1 MRSWIKA
8 LLISATILAACIF
21 FLPFL
26 AKPSL
31 NSLLPWIMEQAD
43 LEPKSFHISRFTWHK
58 INIDNIQFVAPEHN
72 LSADIQGIEVT
83 FSPLSVF
90 SGQIKTA
97 SIKKAKLTID
107 HAGQTN
113 SAQQS
118 ASVILIDGEKS
129 IIKDP
134 NVILEDDS
142 LKKASLEE
150 QSNIILTSL
159 EPIFKQL
166 PFDKIDI
173 HNLTIIHPQGTIETQ
188 LTLDRKA
195 LAINTSIQS
204 PLIKKSLTHNLTLDH
219 LGELNSLFFIDEQS
233 EPIINLHAN
242 WTVINDIAQLSLQ
255 QSTDIQSLI
264 VIINSENTSY
274 EISTKTAIQASNLEL
289 TLPKEIDSTDQIL
302 NELAAKGLMQL
313 QINGLKVFDRK
324 SKVNM
329 INNAHLAFNLHTDI
343 DQNREQQWQFK
354 IDTFD
359 VSSQVKQ
366 LAPLTLSVK
375 QQLNDPI
382 HVTCSLL
389 ENSSK
394 CDWSGKIKQTITAP
408 QLSHNTQLTFK
419 GELNQNVG
427 ENDRFSSSQSLRL
440 DTLQKNDSWPK
451 GKNTSQGNITVN
463 GEKIANQWHWKLDIP
478 NGLKNITEYLEPIM
492 LSDGNKQSQAKLSK
506 INWQLFP
513 SLSIS
518 GIDTEITQSKPLSLK
533 ISQLKLEHKKR
544 ILELDTASI
553 SCNFDWLKF
562 QYSSQLRN
570 QQTLSQ
576 LPLFCDWSLNN
587 KQSHWEKW
595 PVPAFSFDGELTLS
609 SLDLQKAKLETQMHL
624 TGLSK
629 NLDLTLLAQH
639 NFQSLQQGSAQL
651 YLNNFNLDWQQLGL
665 SDMQDLTQV
674 QLLEG
679 SLSAQG
685 WFKWQQFQADIFDDK
700 NIAWRWQPDVMLR
713 IDDMAG
719 IYQETTTWEDID
731 IQLALRRPSYEDFRI
746 DSQVS
751 ALSIHPG
758 IEITNVLARSTS
770 TIKEDFSQALIVI
783 EEVHTDV
790 LGGRINAPLIRFDTS
805 QDINSFGIE
814 IEGLEI
820 EQLAAL
826 EAESGVNATGKLDG
840 VLPIIL
846 LPEGPQ
852 IPAGTLFARAPGG
865 TVSYR
870 GQSAES
876 LKKSDPNVSLAMQV
890 LDDFRYD
897 KLQTN
902 VIYQPD
908 GALNLGLQ
916 FQGHNPTFFD
926 GQATHLNLNLEY
938 NLLDLLESLR
948 ISNDIVQKL
957 ENKYQ

>member
-8 LLISATILAACIF
+8 LLISTIILATCIF

-31 NSLLPWIMEQAD
+31 NSLVPWIMEQAD
-43 LEPKSFHISRFTWHK
+43 LESKTFHISRFTWHQLT
-58 INIDNIQFVAPEHN
+58 IDNIQFIAPEHR
-72 LSADIQGIEVT
+72 LLGDLQTIEIT
-83 FSPLSVF
+83 FSPLTVF

-97 SIKKAKLTID
+97 FIKKAQFTID
-107 HAGQTN
+107 QTLQATN
-113 SAQQS
+113 PNLNNANVNNG
-118 ASVILIDGEKS
+118 ASNILQGPD
-129 IIKDP
+129 
-134 NVILEDDS
+134 
-142 LKKASLEE
+142 ASLEE
-150 QSNIILTSL
+150 QSNLILTSL
-159 EPIFKQL
+159 ESIFQQL
-166 PFDKIDI
+166 PFEKIDI
-173 HNLTIIHPQGTIETQ
+173 QNLIIIHPQGSIEAQ
-188 LTLDRKA
+188 LTLNKDV
-195 LAINTSIQS
+195 LTINTSIQS
-204 PLIKKSLTHNLTLDH
+204 PIINKPLTHHFTLDH
-219 LGELNSLFFIDEQS
+219 LGELNSLFFIDEQT

-242 WTVINDIAQLSLQ
+242 WVVTNETAQLNLQ
-255 QSTDIQSLI
+255 QSTNIQGLI
-264 VIINSENTSY
+264 NLINNENTLY
-274 EISTKTAIQASNLEL
+274 DISTKTAIQASNLEL
-289 TLPKEIDSTDQIL
+289 TLPKAIDSQ
-302 NELAAKGLMQL
+302 ELVNKLSAVGFMQL
-313 QINGLKVFDRK
+313 QVNGLKVFDK
-324 SKVNM
+324 ESNVNI
-329 INNAHLAFNLHTDI
+329 INNAHLAFSLQTDI
-343 DQNREQQWQFK
+343 DPNREQQWQFE

-359 VSSQVKQ
+359 LSSEIKQ
-366 LAPLTLSVK
+366 QKPLTLLIE
-375 QQLNDPI
+375 QQLSDPI
-382 HVTCSLL
+382 KVTCSLL
-389 ENSSK
+389 TDSQK
-394 CDWSGKIKQTITAP
+394 CAWSGNIKQTISAP
-408 QLSHNTQLTFK
+408 KLRHNTQLTFK
-419 GELNQNVG
+419 GELTQNEE
-427 ENDRFSSSQSLRL
+427 ENDHFSGSHSLRL
-440 DTLQKNDSWPK
+440 NTVQKNDAWPK
-451 GKNTSQGNITVN
+451 GKNTSQGSIRLS
-463 GEKIANQWHWKLDIP
+463 GEKIKDQWHWQLNIP
-478 NGLKNITEYLEPIM
+478 NGLNNITEYLEPIM
-492 LSDGNKQSQAKLSK
+492 LPDGAKQSQAQLSK
-506 INWQLFP
+506 IKWQLLPNFN
-513 SLSIS
+513 LS
-518 GIDTEITQSKPLSLK
+518 GIGAEITQSEPFMLT
-533 ISQLKLEHKKR
+533 ISQLKLAHKNR
-544 ILELDTASI
+544 ILELDTADI
-553 SCNFDWLKF
+553 SCHVDWLKF

-587 KQSHWEKW
+587 KQSNWDKW
-595 PVPAFSFDGELTLS
+595 PVPAFSFDGELTLN
-609 SLDLQKAKLETQMHL
+609 SLDLNTSKLETQMHL

-629 NLDLTLLAQH
+629 NLDVTLLAQH

-651 YLNNFNLDWQQLGL
+651 YLNNLNLDWQQLGL
-665 SDMQDLTQV
+665 TNMQSLTQV
-674 QLLEG
+674 QLLKG

-685 WFKWQQFQADIFDDK
+685 WFKWQQFQADIFDES

-731 IQLALRRPSYEDFRI
+731 IQLAIRRPFYEDFRI

-770 TIKEDFSQALIVI
+770 TIKENFSQALIII

-805 QDINSFGIE
+805 KDINSFGIE

-826 EAESGVNATGKLDG
+826 EANSGVNATGKLDG

-870 GQSAES
+870 GQGAES

-897 KLQTN
+897 KLETN

-916 FQGHNPTFFD
+916 FQGHNPSFFD